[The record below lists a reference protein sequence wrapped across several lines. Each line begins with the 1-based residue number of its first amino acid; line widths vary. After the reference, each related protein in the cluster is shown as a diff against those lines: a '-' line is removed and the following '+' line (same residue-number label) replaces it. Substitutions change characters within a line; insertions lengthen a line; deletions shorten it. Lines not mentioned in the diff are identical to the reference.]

1 MRKIDDKRLV
11 CGVFARWLF
20 RFFCVRVHEPAP
32 NRNNDFC
39 FKRKNALKKE
49 LFAQCF
55 KGIYS
60 KMCKLFAT
68 VQTFCVLFL
77 CCFAQLSFFYMQRC
91 FFKLQALQI
100 FKTVKKGRNFTF
112 RPLLPMYSIYA
123 TSFVSS
129 VKTHLKRVVCRV
141 FSEHLHKNVQTFCNR
156 TNFLCTFPLL
166 LCPTVVFL
174 HATLFFQITSVA
186 NF

>member
-11 CGVFARWLF
+11 CGVFVRWLF
-20 RFFCVRVHEPAP
+20 RFCVRVHEHAP
-32 NRNNDFC
+32 NRNNDFR

-49 LFAQCF
+49 LFAECF
-55 KGIYS
+55 QNICAKT
-60 KMCKLFAT
+60 CKLFAT

-112 RPLLPMYSIYA
+112 RP
-123 TSFVSS
+123 FV
-129 VKTHLKRVVCRV
+129 L
-141 FSEHLHKNVQTFCNR
+141 
-156 TNFLCTFPLL
+156 
-166 LCPTVVFL
+166 
-174 HATLFFQITSVA
+174 
-186 NF
+186 

>member
-20 RFFCVRVHEPAP
+20 RFLCRVHEHAP

-49 LFAQCF
+49 LFTQCF
-55 KGIYS
+55 KGICT
-60 KMCKLFAT
+60 KTCKLFET

-112 RPLLPMYSIYA
+112 RP
-123 TSFVSS
+123 FV
-129 VKTHLKRVVCRV
+129 L
-141 FSEHLHKNVQTFCNR
+141 
-156 TNFLCTFPLL
+156 
-166 LCPTVVFL
+166 
-174 HATLFFQITSVA
+174 
-186 NF
+186 